1 MHQQDL
7 DPLAGSLAWSA
18 LFAALPLVVLFV
30 LLGVFRVRAW
40 LAAVTGLALALLVAL
55 LVWTMPVDQALL
67 AATEGA
73 AFGLFPVMWI
83 VVNAIWVY
91 QLTRRSGHF
100 DVLQRTFSNVSPDR
114 RVQGVIIAFCFGA
127 LLEALAGFGA
137 PVAICSVMLVAIGL
151 SPIKAATTAL
161 VANTAPVAYGAVAT
175 PVITLAQV
183 SGLPLRDVSAMT
195 GRQVPFLALIVPFL
209 LLYLLD
215 GWRGLRQVWPLAAVV
230 GASFALAQFAVSNY
244 GPVELSDIA
253 AALLAAGAA
262 LLLLRAWHPDTS
274 EDPRAGDETP
284 TARHDAEKAMAGP
297 APTENSGSAGEP
309 GTTPSSSHIEET
321 RPDHPQVVDDRREIL
336 RAFAPYLI
344 VIALFS
350 VVAVP
355 AVKERL
361 SGTTTTFGWPGLD
374 VVKADGSEL
383 ALTTFKF
390 DWLATGGTVLLLTGV
405 LTGLVLRLGV
415 RDWLG
420 CYGEVLVQLRTA
432 VLTVVA
438 VLGIAYVMNTSGMTS
453 TLAAWLAGAGS
464 LFALLSP
471 LLGWFGTAVT
481 GSDTSSNSLFGALQ
495 VSAAAETGLD
505 PLLLA
510 ASNGSGGVLG
520 KMVSPQNLAIGAA
533 AVGLAGREGELFR
546 AVLRATVILLPVMC
560 LLVVLQ
566 ASPVLSWMVP

>member
-1 MHQQDL
+1 MGD
-7 DPLAGSLAWSA
+7 SLAWSA
-18 LFAALPLVVLFV
+18 LFAAIPLLVLFV

-40 LAAVTGLALALLVAL
+40 LAAVTGLVLALLVAL
-55 LVWTMPVDQALL
+55 VVWSMPADQAFL

-83 VVNAIWVY
+83 VINAIWVY
-91 QLTRRSGHF
+91 ELTRRSGHF
-100 DVLQRTFSNVSPDR
+100 DVLQRTFTNISPDIR
-114 RVQGVIIAFCFGA
+114 IQGVIIAFCFGA

-151 SPIKAATTAL
+151 TPIKAATTAL
-161 VANTAPVAYGAVAT
+161 VANTAPVAWGAVAT

-195 GRQVPFLALIVPFL
+195 GRQVPLLALLVPFL

-215 GWRGLRQVWPLAAVV
+215 GRKGLREVWPLAGVV
-230 GASFALAQFAVSNY
+230 ALTFSGAQFAVSNY
-244 GPVELSDIA
+244 GPVELTDIVAALAAAA
-253 AALLAAGAA
+253 AALAFLRTWSPATIQTTMDDDRGTESRTVASGEATDRTEDERPSTLAVQ
-262 LLLLRAWHPDTS
+262 
-274 EDPRAGDETP
+274 DP
-284 TARHDAEKAMAGP
+284 H
-297 APTENSGSAGEP
+297 
-309 GTTPSSSHIEET
+309 
-321 RPDHPQVVDDRREIL
+321 DDRRDRYL
-336 RAFAPYLI
+336 AFAPYAI

-350 VVAVP
+350 IVAIP
-355 AVKERL
+355 AVKEQL
-361 SGTTTTFGWPGLD
+361 SKTTVTFGWPGLD
-374 VVKADGSEL
+374 IVRPDGSEL

-390 DWLATGGTVLLLTGV
+390 DWLVSGGTVLLLTGV
-405 LTGLVLRLGV
+405 LTGLVLRLGIG
-415 RDWLG
+415 DWVA
-420 CYGEVLVQLRTA
+420 CYGKVLVQLRTA
-432 VLTVVA
+432 ILTVVA
-438 VLGIAYVMNTSGMTS
+438 VLGIAYVMNTSGMTV

-505 PLLLA
+505 PVLLA

-546 AVLRATVILLPVMC
+546 SVLRATLILLPVMC
-560 LLVVLQ
+560 LIVVLQ

>member
-1 MHQQDL
+1 MLMYRQEL

-18 LFAALPLVVLFV
+18 LFAAIPLVVLFV
-30 LLGVFRVRAW
+30 MLGVFRVRAW
-40 LAAVTGLALALLVAL
+40 LAALTGLTLSLVVAV
-55 LVWTMPVDQALL
+55 LVWSMPAGQALL

-83 VVNAIWVY
+83 VINALWVY
-91 QLTRRSGHF
+91 ELTRRSGHF
-100 DVLQRTFSNVSPDR
+100 DVLQRTFTGISPDVR
-114 RVQGVIIAFCFGA
+114 IQGVIIAFCFGA

-151 SPIKAATTAL
+151 SPLKAATTAL

-183 SGLPLRDVSAMT
+183 SGLPLRDISAMT

-215 GWRGLRQVWPLAAVV
+215 GRRGLRDVWPVAAVCGV
-230 GASFALAQFAVSNY
+230 SFALAQFAVSNY

-253 AALLAAGAA
+253 AALVSAGAV
-262 LLLLRAWHPDTS
+262 LVFLRGWSPAPMVDAPEPSGSVAPSGPPGRREGEETS
-274 EDPRAGDETP
+274 AVSP
-284 TARHDAEKAMAGP
+284 TSSVKTLENPERHD
-297 APTENSGSAGEP
+297 
-309 GTTPSSSHIEET
+309 
-321 RPDHPQVVDDRREIL
+321 RWL
-336 RAFAPYLI
+336 AFAPYLI

-350 VVAVP
+350 IVAIP
-355 AVKERL
+355 AVKETLLRP
-361 SGTTTTFGWPGLD
+361 SARFGWPGLD

-390 DWLATGGTVLLLTGV
+390 EWLGTGGTVLLLTGV
-405 LTGLVLRLGV
+405 LTGLLLRLPLAAWG
-415 RDWLG
+415 RA
-420 CYGEVLVQLRTA
+420 YGAVLVQLRTA
-432 VLTVVA
+432 ILTVVA
-438 VLGIAYVMNTSGMTS
+438 VLGIAYVMNTSGMTT
-453 TLAAWLAGAGS
+453 TLGVWLAGAGS
-464 LFALLSP
+464 FFALLSP

-546 AVLRATVILLPVMC
+546 AVLKATVILLPVMC

>member
-1 MHQQDL
+1 MYRQEL
-7 DPLAGSLAWSA
+7 DPLAGSLAASA
-18 LFAALPLVVLFV
+18 LFAAVPLLVLFV
-30 LLGVFRVRAW
+30 MLGVFRVRAW
-40 LAAVTGLALALLVAL
+40 LAALTGLVLSLLVAL
-55 LVWTMPVDQALL
+55 LVWSMPVGQALL

-91 QLTRRSGHF
+91 ELTRRSGHF
-100 DVLQRTFSNVSPDR
+100 DVLQRAFSGISPDR
-114 RVQGVIIAFCFGA
+114 RIQGVIIAFCFGA

-151 SPIKAATTAL
+151 SPLKAATTAL

-215 GWRGLRQVWPLAAVV
+215 GRRGLREVWPVAA
-230 GASFALAQFAVSNY
+230 ASGVAFAVAQFAVSNY
-244 GPVELSDIA
+244 GPVELSDI
-253 AALLAAGAA
+253 GAA
-262 LLLLRAWHPDTS
+262 LLSAGAVLVLLRVWSPAPITDDAAPSPLPSPDHHESRVGTGGAGAS
-274 EDPRAGDETP
+274 TIDPSPVDRAG
-284 TARHDAEKAMAGP
+284 AGP
-297 APTENSGSAGEP
+297 DPADGA
-309 GTTPSSSHIEET
+309 
-321 RPDHPQVVDDRREIL
+321 RERL
-336 RAFAPYLI
+336 LAFAPYVI
-344 VIALFS
+344 VIVLFS
-350 VVAVP
+350 LVAIP
-355 AVKERL
+355 AVKSRL
-361 SGTTTTFGWPGLD
+361 SEATVLFGWPGLD
-374 VVKADGSEL
+374 VLRPDGSEL

-405 LTGLVLRLGV
+405 LTGLVLKLPVAEWV
-415 RDWLG
+415 RA
-420 CYGEVLVQLRTA
+420 YGAVLVQLRTA
-432 VLTVVA
+432 ILTVVA
-438 VLGIAYVMNTSGMTS
+438 VLGIAYVMNTSGMTG
-453 TLAAWLAGAGS
+453 TLGSWLAGAGGF
-464 LFALLSP
+464 FALLSP

-505 PLLLA
+505 PVLLA

-546 AVLRATVILLPVMC
+546 AVLKATVILLPVMC

-566 ASPVLSWMVP
+566 ASPVLSWMVH